1 MLGSIGMPELLVIFL
16 VALIVFGPRRL
27 PELGKALGQ
36 TLQEF
41 RRASSNLQ
49 RSLEEEI
56 EAEKKSPATKPV
68 PVAAPPGT
76 DSR

>member
-1 MLGSIGMPELLVIFL
+1 MLGSIGMPELLVIFM
-16 VALIVFGPRRL
+16 VALIIFGPRRL

-49 RSLEEEI
+49 RSLEDEI
-56 EAEKKSPATKPV
+56 EAEKSSATKPV

-76 DSR
+76 ESR

>member
-1 MLGSIGMPELLVIFL
+1 MLGSIGMPELLVIFM

-56 EAEKKSPATKPV
+56 EAEKIPATKPV

-76 DSR
+76 ESR

>member
-16 VALIVFGPRRL
+16 VALIIFGPRRL

-49 RSLEEEI
+49 RSLEEEV
-56 EAEKKSPATKPV
+56 EAEKSSSATKPV

-76 DSR
+76 ESR